1 MLKKLLFRDF
11 NAERRN
17 QWLTAKL
24 SQIPSGLR
32 ILDAGAG
39 ELKNQ
44 KHCKH
49 LNYFSQ
55 DFCQY
60 EGTGNGQGLHTGSW
74 DTSKIDFV
82 CDLISIP
89 EPDNSFDV
97 VLCSEVFEHIPD
109 PLPALTEF
117 SRLLK
122 PGGKLILTAPFS
134 SHVHFAPYHFCTGFS
149 KYWYEHHLP
158 LSGFNIEE
166 LTPNGDWFDFFHQEA
181 ARFGLMAKKYDE
193 KLWPLAWILSFL
205 CIMYFKIRRQQK
217 PKSDNMCCLG
227 WHCVATK
234 FKL

>member
-11 NAERRN
+11 NAERRDK
-17 QWLTAKL
+17 WLAEQL
-24 SQIPSGLR
+24 SQIPSGMR

-39 ELKNQ
+39 ELRNK

-60 EGTGNGQGLHTGSW
+60 EGTGDGKGLHTGIW

-82 CDLISIP
+82 CDIIAIP

-97 VLCSEVFEHIPD
+97 ILCSEVLEHIPD
-109 PLPALTEF
+109 PLPAIKEF

-149 KYWYEHHLP
+149 KYWYERHLP
-158 LSGFNIEE
+158 SSGFNIKE

-181 ARFGLMAKKYDE
+181 ARFGLVAKKYNE
-193 KLWPLAWILSFL
+193 TLWPLACLLSFL

-217 PKSDNMCCLG
+217 PKSHDMCCLG

-234 FKL
+234 I